1 MKCGKVLFS
10 YRDQGGLLYYSLKL
24 LQGFESHG
32 FEQILDLF
40 KVLYPEETCLS
51 NTSLG
56 SNSDYY

>member
-24 LQGFESHG
+24 LQGFESRG

-40 KVLYPEETCLS
+40 SV
-51 NTSLG
+51 
-56 SNSDYY
+56 